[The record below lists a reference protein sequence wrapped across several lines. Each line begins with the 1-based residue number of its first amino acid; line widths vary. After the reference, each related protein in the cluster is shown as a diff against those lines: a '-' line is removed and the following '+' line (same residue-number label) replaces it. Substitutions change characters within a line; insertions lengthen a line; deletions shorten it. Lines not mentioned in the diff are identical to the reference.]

1 MGVDGNADISFPCPS
16 YSFGMLFSA
25 QVGSSPCGDVHTP
38 APQQA
43 AALASKP
50 EKKAHSKKAGAA
62 LQLCKEQAMSFAD
75 LTASTLP
82 VVIRPELA
90 REIGDLRNKL
100 RIALKAADS
109 ESLRRTQV
117 CAL

>member
-1 MGVDGNADISFPCPS
+1 MLIVFIRNVVFCP
-16 YSFGMLFSA
+16 GRLLA
-25 QVGSSPCGDVHTP
+25 VGDVHTP
-38 APQQA
+38 TPQQA

-50 EKKAHSKKAGAA
+50 KKKAHSKKAGAA
-62 LQLCKEQAMSFAD
+62 PQLFKEQAMSFAD
-75 LTASTLP
+75 LKASTLP

-109 ESLRRTQV
+109 ERLRRTQV